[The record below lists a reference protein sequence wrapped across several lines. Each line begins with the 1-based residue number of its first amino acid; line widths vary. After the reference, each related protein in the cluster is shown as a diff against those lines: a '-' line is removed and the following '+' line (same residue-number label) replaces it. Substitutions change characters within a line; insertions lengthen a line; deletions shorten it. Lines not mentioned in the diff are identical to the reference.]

1 MQTSEYEQRLHLIF
15 EPFLDGPDSKGE
27 FEAFLDHVA
36 DPGHKEEIR
45 AFVEGEWKN
54 RSGKKVVEM
63 FGEVKNPYDA
73 PSKGGSNH
81 KRTNVVKRPPYPKK
95 SNRLYRVLVIS
106 MLIIALLLFVYWL
119 RSPDMVLP

>member
-1 MQTSEYEQRLHLIF
+1 MQTSEYKQRLLLTF

-27 FEAFLDHVA
+27 FEAFLDHVT

-63 FGEVKNPYDA
+63 SGEAKDPGEAPAKYGASLQRSNP
-73 PSKGGSNH
+73 H
-81 KRTNVVKRPPYPKK
+81 PKK
-95 SNRLYRVLVIS
+95 SNRLYKVLVIS
-106 MLIIALLLFVYWL
+106 MLIIAILLFVYWL
-119 RSPDMVLP
+119 RSPDVVLP